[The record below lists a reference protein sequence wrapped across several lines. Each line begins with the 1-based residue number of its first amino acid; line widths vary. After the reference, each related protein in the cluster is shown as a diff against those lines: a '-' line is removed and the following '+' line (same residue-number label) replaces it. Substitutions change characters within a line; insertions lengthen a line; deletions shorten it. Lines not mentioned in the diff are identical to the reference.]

1 MYKIKNFGL
10 SELMLED
17 LHLFNKYIKAS
28 TYFTGLWA
36 SNFPYIWSISRLKNI
51 NVYWKIIDSMLVTF
65 IMTKKGF
72 MYVWCL
78 PFGKGNADYVISVT
92 KKGLELCN
100 DWNALHNYKKSAYV
114 NLLNEKQI
122 QFLASSNSFRKTF
135 LYKKFDSKEI
145 IWSVDKI
152 TQLKG
157 KEYREIRAI
166 RNKLHRDYPSI
177 TFREYSPSDY
187 KGVLA
192 LKELWNKTSGQKYER
207 ITDRNLF
214 HQILHHYQE
223 LNEMI
228 YVATIEEEIVGFVTG
243 SILPNGLSWGCL
255 AKAHPNY
262 KGVSIYLY
270 TEFAKVIRS
279 KDPNV
284 SLIHVGSDNNEKGLR
299 YFKEKFRPVEKLSQ
313 YALKLR

>member
-1 MYKIKNFGL
+1 
-10 SELMLED
+10 
-17 LHLFNKYIKAS
+17 
-28 TYFTGLWA
+28 
-36 SNFPYIWSISRLKNI
+36 
-51 NVYWKIIDSMLVTF
+51 MLVTF

-100 DWNALHNYKKSAYV
+100 EWNALHNYKKSAYV

-214 HQILHHYQE
+214 HQILHHYQD